1 MAFKAGLSFQSTL
14 WKLDLGVARADIYWP
29 RFWIGPYILIGR
41 CFGPRFGF
49 VMMKSMPQLTNNLR
63 HDIKDFEWKLSL
75 KMLNVG
81 VGFWGQPKNMKMSKK
96 FECYFER
103 ETVRV
108 PWCRC
113 LLVCVCAFVCLCV
126 CVHLCVCVPVSVCM
140 LWLREKG

>member
-1 MAFKAGLSFQSTL
+1 MVAFKAGLSFQSTL

-41 CFGPRFGF
+41 CFGPGFGF

-63 HDIKDFEWKLSL
+63 HDIEDFEWKLSL

-96 FECYFER
+96 WVLFWAGDCASA
-103 ETVRV
+103 
-108 PWCRC
+108 
-113 LLVCVCAFVCLCV
+113 LVCVCACVRLCV
-126 CVHLCVCVPVSVCM
+126 CVHLCACVRVCAYACYD
-140 LWLREKG
+140 WGRRGRE